1 MEGIEIE
8 RKEILEGTL
17 FGKISP
23 AHATR
28 DGDSVFYGLTVE
40 EAGRLKELIPEGMIT
55 GGAPMT
61 ISRQFRFPDE
71 LSSGMIIDENGNRTV
86 LWVECGS
93 KRISIIIKLR

>member
-8 RKEILEGTL
+8 RKGTLEGTL

-23 AHATR
+23 AYATR
-28 DGDSVFYGLTVE
+28 DGEIVFYGLTVE
-40 EAGRLKELIPEGMIT
+40 ETGRLKELIPEGRIT
-55 GGAPMT
+55 GDAPMT
-61 ISRQFRFPDE
+61 ISRQFRFPDK

-86 LWVECGS
+86 LWVEYGS